1 MELAGA
7 LHMTR
12 RFLLG
17 KAAANPLEAA
27 VFATLNRMSRD
38 ILSCTVAA
46 FDAAPPGQRNR
57 LFAPSFLLD
66 PDQPL
71 DKATLSTAL
80 AKEIAQRAGVLV
92 FGDPQGPEQDRPGR
106 IRVYKPS
113 NLHRTRPQ
121 GDIVVNVNKTIPPL
135 KLPLECHETR
145 EYVSSSQDSRYE
157 ITYRYNRVS

>member
-7 LHMTR
+7 LHVTR

-113 NLHRTRPQ
+113 NLHRTRPPGRHCGEREQ
-121 GDIVVNVNKTIPPL
+121 DDTTAQASAGVSRN
-135 KLPLECHETR
+135 TR
-145 EYVSSSQDSRYE
+145 IRQQLAG
-157 ITYRYNRVS
+157 